1 MPDPVFHALRR
12 RLTLV
17 GGRPS
22 HASLDALAGRRD
34 EASYA
39 SARVLETPFR
49 AIDPG
54 PAVMWPGPLA
64 FLDGVQR
71 SELIGHVG
79 TMPLLAARVAA
90 GVRLRSDRRS
100 QGMVA
105 HEGVVVIARPAALD
119 AFGALPNGARAVPI
133 DHDDPP
139 HPIGDLERARALVD
153 RSRVAL
159 ELAVA
164 REFRSAYPDTWL
176 IVDGTITSST
186 EWSTDPR
193 MVGVIKSHS
202 TLWFADEELETYLT
216 LPAGYRTSVFVP
228 ETRHVTPVHSWA
240 LRLWPWQGHDL
251 MHGLVRVETAAH
263 DGSLDTADQLARWLL
278 AERAPLADDPRR
290 DRLLYGVH
298 DVERWLR
305 ARSA

>member
-12 RLTLV
+12 RLALA

-22 HASLDALAGRRD
+22 HAALDALISRRD
-34 EASYA
+34 DPGFGTAQVVESP
-39 SARVLETPFR
+39 LR

-54 PAVMWPGPLA
+54 PATTWDGPLA

-79 TMPLLAARVAA
+79 TLPLLAARVSA
-90 GVRLRSDRRS
+90 GVRLRVDRRTT
-100 QGMVA
+100 GVA
-105 HEGVVVIARPAALD
+105 AHDAMVVVGRPQALA
-119 AFGALPNGARAVPI
+119 AFGELPANTRALAI
-133 DHDDPP
+133 SHDEPP
-139 HPIGDLERARALVD
+139 HPIADLERARALVD
-153 RSRVAL
+153 RMRVEL

-164 REFRSAYPDTWL
+164 RDFRQLHPHTWL
-176 IVDGTITSST
+176 IVDGAITASP

-202 TLWFADEELETYLT
+202 TLWFADEALETYLT
-216 LPAGYRTSVFVP
+216 LPAGHRTSVFVP

-240 LRLWPWQGHDL
+240 LRLWPWAQRDL
-251 MHGLVRVETAAH
+251 MHGLVRIETAVSEAP
-263 DGSLDTADQLARWLL
+263 SRAADQVSRWLM
-278 AERAPLADDPRR
+278 AERAPLADDPRQ

>member
-1 MPDPVFHALRR
+1 MPDSMFHALRR
-12 RLTLV
+12 RLALA

-22 HASLDALAGRRD
+22 HAALDALVSRRED
-34 EASYA
+34 PGYGA
-39 SARVLETPFR
+39 ARVVESPLR

-54 PAVMWPGPLA
+54 PATVCPGPLA

-79 TMPLLAARVAA
+79 TMPLLAARVSA
-90 GVRLRSDRRS
+90 GVRLRTERKPVGVTALD
-100 QGMVA
+100 A
-105 HEGVVVIARPAALD
+105 TVVVGRAAALD
-119 AFGALPNGARAVPI
+119 AFEDLPPNTRTVAI
-133 DHDDPP
+133 SHDEPP
-139 HPIGDLERARALVD
+139 HPIGDLERARAMVD
-153 RSRVAL
+153 RTRVDL

-164 REFRSAYPDTWL
+164 REFRRMHKDTWL
-176 IVDGTITSST
+176 IVDGALTASP

-193 MVGVIKSHS
+193 MIGVIKSHS

-216 LPAGYRTSVFVP
+216 LPAGHRTSVFVP

-240 LRLWPWQGHDL
+240 LRLWPWAGHDL
-251 MHGLVRVETAAH
+251 MHGLVRIEMAQGDAAA
-263 DGSLDTADQLARWLL
+263 LAADEVSRWLL
-278 AERAPLADDPRR
+278 AERAPLADDPRK

>member
-1 MPDPVFHALRR
+1 MFHALRR
-12 RLTLV
+12 RLGLA

-22 HASLDALAGRRD
+22 HASLDALVSRRD
-34 EASYA
+34 DPSYGE
-39 SARVLETPFR
+39 ARVLEAPLR

-54 PAVMWPGPLA
+54 PATVWPAPLA

-71 SELIGHVG
+71 SELLGHVG
-79 TMPLLAARVAA
+79 TMPVLAARVSA
-90 GVRLRSDRRS
+90 GVRLRTDRVTK
-100 QGMVA
+100 GMVA
-105 HEGVVVIARPAALD
+105 LDGYVVIGRPAALES
-119 AFGALPNGARAVPI
+119 FGELPAKARAVAI

-153 RSRVAL
+153 RARVDL

-164 REFRSAYPDTWL
+164 RQFRATHPDTWL
-176 IVDGTITSST
+176 IVDGSITAST

-202 TLWFADEELETYLT
+202 TLWFADAELETYLT

-228 ETRHVTPVHSWA
+228 ATRHVTPVHSWA
-240 LRLWPWQGHDL
+240 LRLWSWAGQDL
-251 MHGLVRVETAAH
+251 MHGLVRVETAVQSDPTTDANM
-263 DGSLDTADQLARWLL
+263 LARGLM
-278 AERAPLADDPRR
+278 AERAPLADDPRQ